1 MTLLLVISIIIY
13 GTNMR
18 NHIMGV
24 FDMSDDRCEIAFSDF
39 LEDEIYDQAQE
50 LLFQMLRK
58 AFIAGW
64 KAAKEDK
71 IKEDKIIVLPK

>member
-1 MTLLLVISIIIY
+1 
-13 GTNMR
+13 
-18 NHIMGV
+18 
-24 FDMSDDRCEIAFSDF
+24 MSDDRCEIAFSDF